1 MVIFIVVHGR
11 IKMNHPICAKS
22 AYTNILP
29 PINREQLPAVVVRT
43 LPESVDASRARQKR
57 PCVADTSNQQCLKPL
72 IRDSQEFLTSNV
84 IDLEYFR
91 SLFLFPLD
99 YLRGSLIVAYEWAQK
114 LLSVEEDRPSLKVDL
129 YV

>member
-1 MVIFIVVHGR
+1 MVIFIAGCGR
-11 IKMNHPICAKS
+11 IEMNHPISVKS

-29 PINREQLPAVVVRT
+29 PINRDQLPAVVVRT

-57 PCVADTSNQQCLKPL
+57 ACVADTSHQQCLKPL
-72 IRDSQEFLTSNV
+72 IQDSQESLTPNV

-99 YLRGSLIVAYEWAQK
+99 YLRGTLIAAYQWAQQ

>member
-1 MVIFIVVHGR
+1 MVIFKYGRGR
-11 IKMNHPICAKS
+11 IEMNHPISVKS

-57 PCVADTSNQQCLKPL
+57 ACVADTSHQQCLKPL
-72 IRDSQEFLTSNV
+72 IRDSQEALTSNV
-84 IDLEYFR
+84 IDLDYFR
-91 SLFLFPLD
+91 SVFLFPLA
-99 YLRGSLIVAYEWAQK
+99 YLRGTLIAAYQWAQK
-114 LLSVEEDRPSLKVDL
+114 FLSLEEKPAPKVDL

>member
-1 MVIFIVVHGR
+1 MVIFIYGRGR
-11 IKMNHPICAKS
+11 IEMNHPISVKS

-57 PCVADTSNQQCLKPL
+57 ACVADTSHQQCLKPL
-72 IRDSQEFLTSNV
+72 IRDSQEALTSNV
-84 IDLEYFR
+84 IDLDYFR
-91 SLFLFPLD
+91 SVFLFPLD
-99 YLRGSLIVAYEWAQK
+99 YLRGTLIAAYQWAQK
-114 LLSVEEDRPSLKVDL
+114 FLSLEEKPAPKVDL